1 MIDLVTPRNDEFSLQ
16 KYKDQLKNQ
25 VMISMADLKSEIE
38 AMHED
43 MDTKL
48 NEINSISDKFLY
60 T

>member
-1 MIDLVTPRNDEFSLQ
+1 
-16 KYKDQLKNQ
+16 
-25 VMISMADLKSEIE
+25 MISMADLKSEIE
-38 AMHED
+38 AIHED

>member
-1 MIDLVTPRNDEFSLQ
+1 MSRNDEFSLQ

-38 AMHED
+38 AIHED

>member
-1 MIDLVTPRNDEFSLQ
+1 MIGSVTKRNDEFSLQ

-38 AMHED
+38 AMHEE